1 MSAVHLW
8 QYCLQQREAPAMR
21 FPRFL
26 RPVAALFVVA
36 SMASA
41 QEAKGDSMIPII
53 VTVTAGE
60 TVLTAKLDDTPAGA
74 RFREPDP
81 LGLTL

>member
-1 MSAVHLW
+1 
-8 QYCLQQREAPAMR
+8 
-21 FPRFL
+21 
-26 RPVAALFVVA
+26 
-36 SMASA
+36 
-41 QEAKGDSMIPII
+41 MIPII